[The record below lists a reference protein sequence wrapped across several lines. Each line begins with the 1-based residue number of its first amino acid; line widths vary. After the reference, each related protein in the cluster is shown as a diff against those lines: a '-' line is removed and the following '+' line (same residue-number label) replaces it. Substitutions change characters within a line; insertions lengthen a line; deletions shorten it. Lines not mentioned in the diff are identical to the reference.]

1 MEINGVIYN
10 AELMDILLELQS
22 QLKLNDIPLLH
33 DIKESGDNIQITCP
47 YHANGQERHP
57 SFGIHKHSGIGNCLA
72 CHETHTLPEIISH
85 CFGYNDFGLF
95 GKQWLLKNFAS
106 VSIENRKELQ
116 FDIARNKVVKH
127 DIEYVSEKELDS
139 YRYYHPYWKKRGIV
153 SDWIIELF
161 DLGFDQANDCI
172 TFPIRDENGNCLF
185 IARRS
190 THTKYFNYPARAQK
204 PLYGAYELT
213 KITPYPK
220 KIYITESMLD
230 CLKLWE
236 FGEYAIALNGL
247 GSFNQMQ
254 MLNKLPCRH
263 YVLATD
269 MDGAGLKARKDI
281 AKSITNKLVTELLW
295 DGKQAKDINDMS
307 LDFFKTKTEEVF

>member
-10 AELMDILLELQS
+10 ADLMDILLELQS
-22 QLKLNDIPLLH
+22 QLHLNGVNLLH

-57 SFGIHKHSGIGNCLA
+57 SFGIHKQTGIGNCLA
-72 CHETHTLPEIISH
+72 CHEVHPLPEIISY
-85 CFGYNDFGLF
+85 CFGYNDYGLF
-95 GKQWLLKNFAS
+95 GRQWLLKNFAS
-106 VSIENRKELQ
+106 VSVESRKPIELDISRHKKEVESIQ
-116 FDIARNKVVKH
+116 
-127 DIEYVSEKELDS
+127 YVSEDELDS

-161 DLGFDQANDCI
+161 DLGWDAKQDCI
-172 TFPIRDENGNCLF
+172 TFPIRDESGNCLF

-190 THTKYFNYPARAQK
+190 TKTKYFNYPAGAVK

-220 KIYITESMLD
+220 TIYITESMLD

-247 GSFNQMQ
+247 GSSTQMH
-254 MLNKLPCRH
+254 MLSSLPCRH
-263 YVLATD
+263 FVLATD
-269 MDGAGLKARKDI
+269 MDEAGKKARKEL
-281 AKSITNKLVTELLW
+281 AKHISGKLITELVW
-295 DGKQAKDINDMS
+295 DGTLAKDINDMD
-307 LDFFKTKTEEVF
+307 LDFFKTQTKEVF